1 MEVDKNNF
9 EEYLPRI
16 SESIAKAEFIGK
28 KYRYRINPL
37 IYNFVKHL
45 LR

>member
-16 SESIAKAEFIGK
+16 SESIAKAEFLGK
-28 KYRYRINPL
+28 KYHYPINPL
-37 IYNFVKHL
+37 IKTS
-45 LR
+45 